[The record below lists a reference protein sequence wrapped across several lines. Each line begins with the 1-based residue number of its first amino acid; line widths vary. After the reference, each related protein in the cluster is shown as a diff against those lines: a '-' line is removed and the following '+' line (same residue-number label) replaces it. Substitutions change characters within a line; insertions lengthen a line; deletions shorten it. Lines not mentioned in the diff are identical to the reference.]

1 MSKDKSRLGKGLEA
15 IFGENVSDLLDEI
28 QRNGTN
34 SSVDIDVTAILPN
47 PYQPRV
53 HFDETKISELAESIK
68 QHGIFTPLLIRKA
81 VSGYQ
86 LIAGE
91 RRLRAA
97 KEAML
102 KTVPAII
109 VDFSD
114 EQMMEVSLI
123 ENIQRENLN
132 VVEEARAYSNL
143 IDKLHLSQEAIAVK
157 VGKSRPHIANTLRL
171 LQLPN
176 SVIEALLDNSL
187 TMGQVKPLIS
197 LDDPKRIESLAQR
210 IIKEKLS
217 SREVEKLVK
226 QKSNSPKPTTQSKH
240 YTYPVNQLTKHL
252 ETKVEIIPHKIS
264 IYFDDEDDLNRI
276 LEKMGA
282 LEE

>member
-34 SSVDIDVTAILPN
+34 SSVDIDINAILPN

-53 HFDETKISELAESIK
+53 HFDEQKINELAESIQ

-97 KEAML
+97 KVAQL
-102 KTVPAII
+102 KTVPAIL
-109 VDFSD
+109 VDFTD
-114 EQMMEVSLI
+114 EQMMEISLI

-143 IDKLHLSQEAIAVK
+143 IDKLHLSQEAIAHK
-157 VGKSRPHIANTLRL
+157 VGKSRPHVANTLRL

-176 SVIEALLDNSL
+176 SAINALLDNTL

-197 LDDPKRIESLAQR
+197 LADPVRIEALVQR
-210 IIKEKLS
+210 IIKENLS
-217 SREVEKLVK
+217 SREVENLVK
-226 QKSNSPKPTTQSKH
+226 QKDSSPKPSVKSKT
-240 YTYPVNQLTKHL
+240 YTYPNDQLTKHL
-252 ETKVEIIPHKIS
+252 ETKVEITPHKIS
-264 IYFDDEDDLNRI
+264 IYFEDDEDLNRI

-282 LEE
+282 LED

>member
-1 MSKDKSRLGKGLEA
+1 
-15 IFGENVSDLLDEI
+15 
-28 QRNGTN
+28 
-34 SSVDIDVTAILPN
+34 
-47 PYQPRV
+47 
-53 HFDETKISELAESIK
+53 
-68 QHGIFTPLLIRKA
+68 
-81 VSGYQ
+81 
-86 LIAGE
+86 
-91 RRLRAA
+91 
-97 KEAML
+97 
-102 KTVPAII
+102 
-109 VDFSD
+109 
-114 EQMMEVSLI
+114 MMEVSLI

-171 LQLPN
+171 LQLPH

-226 QKSNSPKPTTQSKH
+226 QKRPTDKSKTQSKQ

-252 ETKVEIIPHKIS
+252 ETKVEIVPHKVS
-264 IYFDDEDDLNRI
+264 IYFDDDEDLNRI